1 MYNQIPVSAY
11 SSPLKKVFVLSG
23 EYIVEPPSAEV
34 LDQFRLEWVSVLI
47 HELPWSPE
55 VLQDISS
62 LLAIL
67 TFFKN
72 EFPMTAKQKK
82 VRLYFVYLI
91 RTFIAPM
98 VNAGKQKE
106 AMKLAQKQLLASSQN
121 FQSFS
126 EWSKTSENL

>member
-1 MYNQIPVSAY
+1 M
-11 SSPLKKVFVLSG
+11 
-23 EYIVEPPSAEV
+23 EPPSAEV